1 MTRGT
6 LSAMRKSRLQRLF
19 LVLVPQG
26 LELLLAFVFGD
37 FLPPF
42 LLEIAHNDT
51 TLCSIDRQTD
61 CFLI

>member
-1 MTRGT
+1 
-6 LSAMRKSRLQRLF
+6 MRKFLLQRLF

-26 LELLLAFVFGD
+26 LELLLALVFGD

-51 TLCSIDRQTD
+51 TLCSIVNKP
-61 CFLI
+61 IAS